1 MQHTLTQRSHTR
13 YLYHLN
19 NFVSTAT
26 AAVATTVAQEGKKKS
41 SLVNEKKCVE
51 KNYWQRSENKI
62 WTTELEKVQSNS
74 VKQ

>member
-26 AAVATTVAQEGKKKS
+26 AAVATTVAREGKKIIVSEWK
-41 SLVNEKKCVE
+41 EMCGKKIIGKE
-51 KNYWQRSENKI
+51 AKI
-62 WTTELEKVQSNS
+62 KYKRLSWKKYNQIP
-74 VKQ
+74 

>member
-26 AAVATTVAQEGKKKS
+26 AAVATTVAQEGKKKIIVS
-41 SLVNEKKCVE
+41 EWKEMCGKKLLA
-51 KNYWQRSENKI
+51 KKRK
-62 WTTELEKVQSNS
+62 
-74 VKQ
+74 